1 MLHFRD
7 EFGEGKQSV
16 LHRQSGRYS
25 NLGEGAIDQ
34 ISQSYQASIQNGS
47 SGPGHPHVASFD
59 RSERERGGMNEIT
72 QLVREKPQPLIPR
85 LGLAIRRHGVSLIT
99 EFRYGVGYGIV
110 QAPVE
115 RSKLVY
121 LDHRIA
127 LECQVGYCLAEIAVV
142 VNDLLDRVAMV

>member
-34 ISQSYQASIQNGS
+34 IFQSHQASIQNGS
-47 SGPGHPHVASFD
+47 GSTGHPHVSRLD
-59 RSERERGGMNEIT
+59 RGERERCGMDEVA
-72 QLVREKPQPLIPR
+72 QLVGEKTQPLIPR
-85 LGLAIRRHGVSLIT
+85 SGLTNGRHGVSLIT